1 MEIGTLAE
9 VRSPPPFLCRACLFT
24 LPTSCFLLPASYFLL
39 PASYFLLPTS
49 YFLRLTT
56 NGPLLTTHYLSTTY
70 TKVRSSF
77 AERRFEEGFL
87 DAETK

>member
-1 MEIGTLAE
+1 MLVYT
-9 VRSPPPFLCRACLFT
+9 
-24 LPTSCFLLPASYFLL
+24 
-39 PASYFLLPTS
+39 SYFLLPTS
-49 YFLRLTT
+49 YFLLPTSYFLLLTTNDLRLTT